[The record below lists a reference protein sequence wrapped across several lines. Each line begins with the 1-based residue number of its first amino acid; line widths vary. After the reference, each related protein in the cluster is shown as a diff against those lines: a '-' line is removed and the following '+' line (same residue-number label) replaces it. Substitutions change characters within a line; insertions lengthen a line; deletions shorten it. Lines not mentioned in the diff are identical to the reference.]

1 MWYDEAGSVNV
12 MRLEEE
18 RAVERGRYIS
28 TPDCPHIMDLKRIK
42 AELAVAVD
50 KRSLSKIESA
60 ALLV

>member
-12 MRLEEE
+12 MRLEHE

-28 TPDCPHIMDLKRIK
+28 TSDCPHIMDLKRIK

-50 KRSLSKIESA
+50 KRSLSKIE
-60 ALLV
+60 